1 MRARDARFEEAWA
14 SHGGRVARIAATYE
28 ADREKARD
36 LTQDI
41 ALALWRALPAWR
53 GDGSLKAFIAR
64 IAHNRAISHVVKAK
78 GEPRTAEIDDEM
90 PSTAPLAEAV
100 LMDNDQ
106 RARLVAAVRALPIA
120 YAQVVSLVLED
131 FSTDEIAATLGL
143 TPGNVA
149 VRMTRAKIMLK
160 HTLRSET

>member
-14 SHGGRVARIAATYE
+14 SHGGMVARIAATYE

-41 ALALWRALPAWR
+41 ALALWRALLGFR
-53 GDGSLKAFIAR
+53 GEGALKAFIAR

-100 LMDNDQ
+100 IMDNDK
-106 RARLVAAVRALPIA
+106 RAHLVAAVPALPIG
-120 YAQVVSLVLED
+120 YAQVVSLALEG
-131 FSTDEIAATLGL
+131 FSAGEIAATLGL

-149 VRMTRAKIMLK
+149 VRMTRAKIMLQ
-160 HTLRSET
+160 HALRSE